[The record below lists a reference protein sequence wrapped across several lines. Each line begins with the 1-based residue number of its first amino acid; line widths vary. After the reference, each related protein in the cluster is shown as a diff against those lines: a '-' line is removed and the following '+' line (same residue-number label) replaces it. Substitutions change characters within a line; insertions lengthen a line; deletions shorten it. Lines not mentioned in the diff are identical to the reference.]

1 MTFASASPLVR
12 CLAVFVVCSVS
23 FLDWAKTFEEVKE
36 LASQKFD
43 KPSLEIFLYEAMS
56 KEIFM
61 VARFKN
67 ASYEEWR
74 SIYDGDADL
83 RSEFMKD
90 DIVGKV
96 DEHTAMLKFTVT
108 DEIRM
113 EEVMAK
119 RIPEIEES
127 LGLSHDIYSLQARS

>member
-1 MTFASASPLVR
+1 
-12 CLAVFVVCSVS
+12 
-23 FLDWAKTFEEVKE
+23 
-36 LASQKFD
+36 
-43 KPSLEIFLYEAMS
+43 
-56 KEIFM
+56 M

-67 ASYEEWR
+67 VNYEEWR
-74 SIYDGDADL
+74 AIYDGDADL

-113 EEVMAK
+113 IEVMDK
-119 RIPEIEES
+119 RIQEIEES
-127 LGLSHDIYSLQARS
+127 LGLSHDIYSLQARG

>member
-1 MTFASASPLVR
+1 
-12 CLAVFVVCSVS
+12 
-23 FLDWAKTFEEVKE
+23 
-36 LASQKFD
+36 
-43 KPSLEIFLYEAMS
+43 
-56 KEIFM
+56 M

-127 LGLSHDIYSLQARS
+127 LGLSTAIYSLQARS

>member
-1 MTFASASPLVR
+1 
-12 CLAVFVVCSVS
+12 
-23 FLDWAKTFEEVKE
+23 
-36 LASQKFD
+36 
-43 KPSLEIFLYEAMS
+43 MS

-67 ASYEEWR
+67 VSYEEWR
-74 SIYDGDADL
+74 AIYDGDADL
-83 RSEFMKD
+83 RSEFMED

>member
-1 MTFASASPLVR
+1 
-12 CLAVFVVCSVS
+12 
-23 FLDWAKTFEEVKE
+23 
-36 LASQKFD
+36 
-43 KPSLEIFLYEAMS
+43 
-56 KEIFM
+56 M

-67 ASYEEWR
+67 VNYEEWR
-74 SIYDGDADL
+74 AIYDGDADL

-113 EEVMAK
+113 IEVMDK
-119 RIPEIEES
+119 RIQEIEES
-127 LGLSHDIYSLQARS
+127 LGLSHDIYSWQARG

>member
-1 MTFASASPLVR
+1 
-12 CLAVFVVCSVS
+12 
-23 FLDWAKTFEEVKE
+23 
-36 LASQKFD
+36 
-43 KPSLEIFLYEAMS
+43 
-56 KEIFM
+56 M

-67 ASYEEWR
+67 VNYEEWR
-74 SIYDGDADL
+74 AIYDGDADL

-113 EEVMAK
+113 VDVMDK
-119 RIPEIEES
+119 RIQEIEES
-127 LGLSHDIYSLQARS
+127 LGLSHDIYSLQSRG

>member
-1 MTFASASPLVR
+1 
-12 CLAVFVVCSVS
+12 
-23 FLDWAKTFEEVKE
+23 
-36 LASQKFD
+36 
-43 KPSLEIFLYEAMS
+43 MS

-67 ASYEEWR
+67 VNYEEWR
-74 SIYDGDADL
+74 AIYDGDADL

-113 EEVMAK
+113 VEVMAN
-119 RIPEIEES
+119 RIQEIEES
-127 LGLSHDIYSLQARS
+127 IGLSHDIYSLQARG

>member
-1 MTFASASPLVR
+1 
-12 CLAVFVVCSVS
+12 
-23 FLDWAKTFEEVKE
+23 
-36 LASQKFD
+36 
-43 KPSLEIFLYEAMS
+43 
-56 KEIFM
+56 M

-67 ASYEEWR
+67 VSYEEWR
-74 SIYDGDADL
+74 AIYDGDADL

-119 RIPEIEES
+119 RILEIEES